1 MARTRYALI
10 AAMALLATP
19 AFADDPDK
27 AFGPDFGLST
37 PIIATGSNLV
47 VTYYG
52 SEKSTV
58 FGHTLWAFT
67 AAQYQTNLANECFW
81 WNAGAACSGGISGY
95 NLANKAYGDGASGL
109 LGTPIGNDP
118 IDWAAGEEVI
128 FALMV
133 QQEDANSATGFGF
146 NWFFSGDPS
155 RHTTAYS
162 WPTTTPRAHL
172 AYFGTDGVPG
182 DDGIGFIPGTQNKF
196 LFGFEDVR
204 YEHSDWDFN
213 NAIFAIEFGGIN
225 PPTEVVPEPATMTL
239 LASGLIGLAAA
250 QRRRRQRTPEA

>member
-1 MARTRYALI
+1 MARTRNTLI

-27 AFGPDFGLST
+27 PFGTDFGLST

-52 SEKSTV
+52 SEGTTV

-67 AAQYQTNLANECFW
+67 AAQYQANLANECFW
-81 WNAGAACSGGISGY
+81 TTPGPACGAVGGYALGIKEHGDFYAGLVNPPVMNPS
-95 NLANKAYGDGASGL
+95 
-109 LGTPIGNDP
+109 
-118 IDWAAGEEVI
+118 IDWVAGTEVI

-133 QQEDANSATGFGF
+133 DQGDMF
-146 NWFFSGDPS
+146 NWFFSGDPM
-155 RHTTAYS
+155 RHASAYGGVS
-162 WPTTTPRAHL
+162 EGPYAHL
-172 AYFGTDGVPG
+172 AYFGTNGVPG
-182 DDGIGFIPGTQNKF
+182 NLGVGTIPGTEGKF

-204 YEHSDWDFN
+204 YTPSDWDFN

>member
-1 MARTRYALI
+1 MARTRIALI

-27 AFGPDFGLST
+27 PFGQDFGLAS
-37 PIIATGSNLV
+37 PITATGSNLV

-52 SEKSTV
+52 SEATTV

-81 WNAGAACSGGISGY
+81 WKAGDACLTIAGSALGTKGYGDANAGLLDTPVINAQLPWTA
-95 NLANKAYGDGASGL
+95 GD
-109 LGTPIGNDP
+109 
-118 IDWAAGEEVI
+118 EVI

-133 QQEDANSATGFGF
+133 NQNDGF
-146 NWFFSGDPS
+146 NWFFSGDPT
-155 RHTTAYS
+155 RHTSAYS
-162 WPTTTPRAHL
+162 WPSTQPLAHL

-182 DDGIGFIPGTQNKF
+182 DDGIGTIPGTAGKF

-204 YEHSDWDFN
+204 YTPSDWDFN
-213 NAIFAIEFGGIN
+213 NAIFAIDFGGID

-239 LASGLIGLAAA
+239 LATGLIGMAAA
-250 QRRRRQRTPEA
+250 QRRRRRAPKA

>member
-1 MARTRYALI
+1 MARTRNALI

-27 AFGPDFGLST
+27 PFGTDFGLAS

-47 VTYYG
+47 VTYFG
-52 SEKSTV
+52 SEGTTV

-67 AAQYQTNLANECFW
+67 AAQYQANLTNQCYW
-81 WNAGAACSGGISGY
+81 WNAGSGCSGGISGHS
-95 NLANKAYGDGASGL
+95 LGTKAYGEGTGGL
-109 LGTPIGNDP
+109 LGTPLVNSAITWTPDT
-118 IDWAAGEEVI
+118 EVI

-133 QQEDANSATGFGF
+133 NQNDGF
-146 NWFFSGDPS
+146 NWFFSGDPT
-155 RHTTAYS
+155 RHTAAYS
-162 WPTTTPRAHL
+162 WPSSDPLAHL
-172 AYFGTDGVPG
+172 AYFGTNGVPG
-182 DDGIGFIPGTQNKF
+182 NLGVGTIPGTEGKF

-204 YEHSDWDFN
+204 YTPSDWDFN

-250 QRRRRQRTPEA
+250 QRRRRRTPEA

>member
-1 MARTRYALI
+1 MARTRNALI

-27 AFGPDFGLST
+27 PFGTDFGLAS

-52 SEKSTV
+52 SEGTTW

-67 AAQYQTNLANECFW
+67 AAQYQANLVNECYW
-81 WNAGAACSGGISGY
+81 SNAGAACGGISGSS
-95 NLANKAYGDGASGL
+95 LGTKAYGPESAGLLSTPLVNTPISWASG
-109 LGTPIGNDP
+109 T
-118 IDWAAGEEVI
+118 EVI

-133 QQEDANSATGFGF
+133 NQGDMF
-146 NWFFSGDPS
+146 NWFFSGDPT
-155 RHTTAYS
+155 RHTAAYS
-162 WPTTTPRAHL
+162 WPSSDPLAHL
-172 AYFGTDGVPG
+172 AYFGTNGVPG
-182 DDGIGFIPGTQNKF
+182 NLGVGTIPGTAGKF

-204 YEHSDWDFN
+204 YTPSDWDFN
-213 NAIFAIEFGGIN
+213 NAIFAIEFGGID

-239 LASGLIGLAAA
+239 VASGLLGLAAA
-250 QRRRRQRTPEA
+250 QRRRRRTPEA